1 MEVDPNMKMI
11 FFVAPA
17 IAMQIL
23 FPIFSLVVMTTYL
36 REIVIIIIFLI
47 ISLTA
52 LTIWKYIT
60 QKEKDKLKKYS
71 SLFIIDKLY
80 KQNLVNQS
88 EKGLKEFQNIKHTA
102 ILTSWISP
110 CTVWCNNRMHRSY
123 FLLISSL
130 TVMAAHS
137 IGLLGTYCFAC
148 FGDFTNILH
157 PPVFHCFPM
166 DGNVTGRLFITL

>member
-23 FPIFSLVVMTTYL
+23 FPIFSLVVMTTYF
-36 REIVIIIIFLI
+36 REFVIIIIFII

-52 LTIWKYIT
+52 LSIMIYIR

-71 SLFIIDKLY
+71 SFIIDKLY
-80 KQNLVNQS
+80 KENLVNQS
-88 EKGLKEFQNIKHTA
+88 EKGLKEFQNILLTA

-110 CTVWCNNRMHRSY
+110 CTVWCNIWKHRSY

-148 FGDFTNILH
+148 FRDFTNILH

-166 DGNVTGRLFITL
+166 DENVTGRLFITL

>member
-11 FFVAPA
+11 LFVALP
-17 IAMQIL
+17 IAMQLL

-71 SLFIIDKLY
+71 S
-80 KQNLVNQS
+80 
-88 EKGLKEFQNIKHTA
+88 E
-102 ILTSWISP
+102 
-110 CTVWCNNRMHRSY
+110 
-123 FLLISSL
+123 
-130 TVMAAHS
+130 HS
-137 IGLLGTYCFAC
+137 
-148 FGDFTNILH
+148 
-157 PPVFHCFPM
+157 
-166 DGNVTGRLFITL
+166 

>member
-23 FPIFSLVVMTTYL
+23 FPIFSLVVMTTYF
-36 REIVIIIIFLI
+36 REFVIIIIFII

-52 LTIWKYIT
+52 LSIMIYIR

-71 SLFIIDKLY
+71 SFIIDKLY
-80 KQNLVNQS
+80 KENLVNQS

-166 DGNVTGRLFITL
+166 DENVTGRLFITL